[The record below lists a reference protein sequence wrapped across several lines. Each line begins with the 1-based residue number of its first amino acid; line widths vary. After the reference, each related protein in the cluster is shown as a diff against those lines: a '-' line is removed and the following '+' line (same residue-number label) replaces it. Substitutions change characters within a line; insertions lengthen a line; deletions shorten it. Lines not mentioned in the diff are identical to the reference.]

1 MFAFPVLMKVN
12 NYTPSL
18 KKPSSWVGGSTGL
31 KNEAF
36 LHPLDL
42 HPESVIPGLTLQAC
56 SLISA
61 VNQICEF

>member
-12 NYTPSL
+12 NYTPL
-18 KKPSSWVGGSTGL
+18 KKPSSWVGGGGSTGL

-42 HPESVIPGLTLQAC
+42 HPP
-56 SLISA
+56 A
-61 VNQICEF
+61 V